1 MRPGGIA
8 CTLFGRHHPRP
19 TAAVAVVVVV
29 ILVLVVFNVCAVSAK
44 IH

>member
-19 TAAVAVVVVV
+19 TAVVVVVVV